1 MKFPANPISD
11 RNDQTE
17 GGTTTSE
24 AADLNNTDLNRNS
37 GIGQNLSY
45 MDLYDT
51 LDAGLNGETVVDDL
65 METYIYDDFE
75 AIDYLDE
82 EEAYA
87 REAFEAVYGTGVY
100 NECYFAAPE
109 ISGQDYD
116 EQDLV
121 YEEDA
126 ASWFD
131 SEDDY

>member
-1 MKFPANPISD
+1 MLNTYVHEFINW
-11 RNDQTE
+11 
-17 GGTTTSE
+17 TTSYKP
-24 AADLNNTDLNRNS
+24 
-37 GIGQNLSY
+37 GYSY

-51 LDAGLNGETVVDDL
+51 LDAGPNGETVVDDL
-65 METYIYDDFE
+65 METYIYDDFQ
-75 AIDYLDE
+75 AIEYLDE

-87 REAFEAVYGTGVY
+87 REAFEAVYGTEVY

-109 ISGQDYD
+109 NSCQDYD

-131 SEDDY
+131 SEDDYQKMEGRRQR